1 MLYFPKAVTA
11 SMTAVVD
18 QYQKA
23 AVMPECSLGT
33 RRQGSERVG
42 ADLGQMMKAFLGGA
56 SKKLLT
62 SASCTGVCR
71 SVRWESDAFRRPDRS
86 RVGVYLIGALFRQ
99 DICLTV
105 PALVGLWPNC
115 AVVVFDGRPARPIPL
130 SKAGSP
136 DGR

>member
-1 MLYFPKAVTA
+1 VSA
-11 SMTAVVD
+11 
-18 QYQKA
+18 
-23 AVMPECSLGT
+23 G
-33 RRQGSERVG
+33 
-42 ADLGQMMKAFLGGA
+42 DLGPGA
-56 SKKLLT
+56 VGIQEAELRLYS
-62 SASCTGVCR
+62 
-71 SVRWESDAFRRPDRS
+71 EAFRRPDRS

-136 DGR
+136 DGK